1 MRRLAVDVVLAGA
14 ATLYGVWA
22 LQTSHAVPPY
32 GASAGTA
39 LFVLLGL
46 VAVHQAR
53 VVHGGAE

>member
-1 MRRLAVDVVLAGA
+1 MRRLAVDVVLAA
-14 ATLYGVWA
+14 VASVYGVWV

-32 GASAGTA
+32 GANAGAA

-46 VAVHQAR
+46 VAIHQAR